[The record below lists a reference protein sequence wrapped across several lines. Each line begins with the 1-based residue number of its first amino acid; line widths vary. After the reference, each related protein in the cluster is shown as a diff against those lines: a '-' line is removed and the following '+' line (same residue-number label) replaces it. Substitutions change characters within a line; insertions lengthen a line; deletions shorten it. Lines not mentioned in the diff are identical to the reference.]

1 MFTSAS
7 AIANPT
13 TFKAEDYEEL
23 ELIGRGSFGLIRK
36 VRRKSDG
43 RIFAR
48 KEIDWRLMSDAEK
61 HQLVAEVNILDQIR
75 HPNIV
80 RYYSRE
86 VKRDACLIYLYMEYC
101 GGGDLGRFLEG
112 ALHECHNPPSI
123 TAATRG
129 REARKTILHR
139 DLKPENIFLST
150 PTSSSTPV
158 ASLGSAAIAPTP
170 KLGDFGLSKS
180 LDDAHALARTYV
192 GTPYYMSPELINSQP
207 YSAKSDI
214 WALGCVLYEI
224 CSLKPPFNGK
234 NHRELGI
241 AIESGRFDVNGLSG
255 YGTAITEVI
264 AACLQLNPLARPT
277 TQDLLTHPMIRA
289 GLSSRAMKTRE
300 LAILEKEQDL
310 LQREVQIG
318 VKEKRLTEAYA
329 DMQRK
334 VHESERVCHELR
346 AALVAAQQEIS
357 QLRQATTT
365 STVVNDSGRPSSA
378 PAQRVEEPKRP
389 PLTLLPAASNIES
402 TTPLTSDVAIPT
414 LSTLNKPLSV
424 PTTTATTL
432 AAPPE
437 VLAPPAAAAATGQAP
452 STPSRVGL
460 ISAYTSRASSPTRR
474 RESGLT
480 GSPARLNSKPTI
492 PGLANDLRRI
502 ALNGKAKPGKPTP
515 VGMEAPNWGE
525 EGGDMP
531 SPFIRRIAAEGAGM
545 GLGGG
550 ARRVRVSDIGSVPV
564 MGMGVESGSAPASD
578 GTVAKSESGIEGL
591 GGEPLISI

>member
-36 VRRKSDG
+36 VRRRSDG

-101 GGGDLGRFLEG
+101 GGGDLGRWLEEYRRRG
-112 ALHECHNPPSI
+112 ERVGEEDVWELFGQLVSALHECHNPPSI

-224 CSLKPPFNGK
+224 CALKPPFNGK

-241 AIESGRFDVNGLSG
+241 AIESGRFDVDSLSG

-277 TQDLLTHPMIRA
+277 TQDLLTHPMVRS
-289 GLSSRAMKTRE
+289 GLSSRAMKTR
-300 LAILEKEQDL
+300 
-310 LQREVQIG
+310 
-318 VKEKRLTEAYA
+318 
-329 DMQRK
+329 
-334 VHESERVCHELR
+334 
-346 AALVAAQQEIS
+346 
-357 QLRQATTT
+357 
-365 STVVNDSGRPSSA
+365 
-378 PAQRVEEPKRP
+378 
-389 PLTLLPAASNIES
+389 
-402 TTPLTSDVAIPT
+402 
-414 LSTLNKPLSV
+414 
-424 PTTTATTL
+424 
-432 AAPPE
+432 
-437 VLAPPAAAAATGQAP
+437 
-452 STPSRVGL
+452 
-460 ISAYTSRASSPTRR
+460 
-474 RESGLT
+474 
-480 GSPARLNSKPTI
+480 
-492 PGLANDLRRI
+492 
-502 ALNGKAKPGKPTP
+502 
-515 VGMEAPNWGE
+515 
-525 EGGDMP
+525 
-531 SPFIRRIAAEGAGM
+531 
-545 GLGGG
+545 
-550 ARRVRVSDIGSVPV
+550 
-564 MGMGVESGSAPASD
+564 
-578 GTVAKSESGIEGL
+578 
-591 GGEPLISI
+591 